1 MKIRPKSLA
10 TAGAI
15 AGVLI
20 SHGVFATLH
29 KEPVIKTI
37 ESSSPPWY
45 ARVTDEALISITLSP
60 RLLRLDMNAA
70 NSIRAEASDFKPAR
84 YSFPG
89 VTVPRSVLHDLTRI
103 YSYGRRRDVPI
114 VSSGG
119 DWVIAEYYMAGSHVP
134 ASRFRLLG
142 KQVQRQEQL
151 DRTGHAVKIIDIG
164 WAPRTASDD
173 DSVDTSTLGDHPAWI
188 RVFRVS
194 PSGKKTL
201 VALAWRTKGFP
212 TAPDTDVMP
221 DDNDLIFGLPDG
233 TVKWHT
239 KNDFLSAND
248 IDLSARRLSGMAK
261 PAPGP

>member
-10 TAGAI
+10 TACAL
-15 AGVLI
+15 AGILI
-20 SHGVFATLH
+20 SHCVFATLH
-29 KEPVIKTI
+29 KEPVIETI

-45 ARVTDEALISITLSP
+45 ARVAGDTLISITLSP
-60 RLLRLDMNAA
+60 TLLRLDMNAA
-70 NSIRAEASDFKPAR
+70 NSIKAEASDFKPAR
-84 YSFPG
+84 YFFPG

-151 DRTGHAVKIIDIG
+151 DRTGRPIKIVDIG
-164 WAPRTASDD
+164 WAPRTAQDV
-173 DSVDTSTLGDHPAWI
+173 DSVDPSTLGDHPAWI
-188 RVFRVS
+188 RVFSVS
-194 PSGKKTL
+194 SSGKKTL
-201 VALAWRTKGFP
+201 VALAWRKKGFA
-212 TAPDTDVMP
+212 TAPDPDVMP
-221 DDNDLIFGLPDG
+221 DDKDLVFGLPDG

-248 IDLSARRLSGMAK
+248 IDLSARRLSGTAK
-261 PAPGP
+261 PTS